1 MKRDLGKLQTI
12 TAMCQSVSWLSCA
25 MCMCNIKWRLTCCWW
40 RRGGCL
46 LEGGGRRLL
55 SWPRRWRSSCWTGGR
70 GGRLRRTFWW
80 SESEIRTWDYRYIP
94 DKVWRGNVKWVD
106 KTRLSRHTFL
116 LKLKLPCYIL
126 LQLKI
131 RRLWLA
137 DTFRQHCPWLL
148 LVENSPA
155 EKDGDHNNTNVVIYP
170 IFISVIL

>member
-1 MKRDLGKLQTI
+1 MEVDLLLMEKGR
-12 TAMCQSVSWLSCA
+12 LSP
-25 MCMCNIKWRLTCCWW
+25 
-40 RRGGCL
+40 
-46 LEGGGRRLL
+46 GGGRPSPPLL
-55 SWPRRWRSSCWTGGR
+55 ATEVEKFLLDWRARRATAANILVKRVWNKDLG
-70 GGRLRRTFWW
+70 LQ
-80 SESEIRTWDYRYIP
+80 IYIP
-94 DKVWRGNVKWVD
+94 DKVWRVNVKCVD

>member
-1 MKRDLGKLQTI
+1 M
-12 TAMCQSVSWLSCA
+12 LSA
-25 MCMCNIKWRLTCCWW
+25 SQQYKQVWRLTCCWW

-46 LEGGGRRLL
+46 LEGEGRHLL

-80 SESEIRTWDYRYIP
+80 SESEIRTWDYRYLP
-94 DKVWRGNVKWVD
+94 DKVYRGNVKWID

-170 IFISVIL
+170 IFHFGNLIENK